1 MLSVSHFSCHFDSDL
16 IGWLVSGDGKW
27 EMCVEGKLITLE
39 TKSATEP
46 QSHFSICQSVRNSL
60 FAVAHLYSCGFPHP
74 KLPRWVIKLWSNKP
88 QLGHR
93 TLQTVLKCRWVAQA
107 EEHPSTR
114 SLKILSMHM
123 RVDFKLPGVW
133 ELLSFKWLS

>member
-60 FAVAHLYSCGFPHP
+60 FAVAHLYSCGLLHVCTYEKYKIEYAKQILCTPDYAVEDHF
-74 KLPRWVIKLWSNKP
+74 RCFRN
-88 QLGHR
+88 LGAVFLHGA
-93 TLQTVLKCRWVAQA
+93 L
-107 EEHPSTR
+107 STAMTKR
-114 SLKILSMHM
+114 NST
-123 RVDFKLPGVW
+123 F
-133 ELLSFKWLS
+133 